1 MLDASAKQGILK
13 PIRLVLSDRQPVVLQ
28 GLRSI
33 LGTLQDFDVVA
44 STSDGTSCLHAIRD
58 LSPDVALIADTLP
71 DLTASDILAIT
82 KAEKLSTRL
91 VFFTE
96 SDTNHALAAAIA
108 TGACSAISKYVAP
121 GTMLRSLR
129 LMAKSG
135 VSLEQSDL
143 SPTGKEADRDGKI
156 EKMLELLTPRER
168 QIVRLVSEG
177 MSNKEIAR
185 TLDLSHGTVKVHLYN
200 IFQKLEITNR
210 TVLATI
216 SLLQRTSG
224 FSALAVAFLAFAIAD
239 ELKAADANDMLGHG
253 HGPGQRD
260 EHAGYEVWKKAIL
273 QHLIVSKSGEAPAST
288 EKDLLAKAVQATD
301 PAAATEALRAA
312 EQLLGSKFWKEGG
325 AVGSGTN
332 NLPAHLLAAIAATGI
347 GGVAPE
353 HQTPQLASNSMSI
366 HGGYGTFAA
375 IAGALIYALNDP
387 QLAQAHESGQAAID
401 DLLANIGHNA
411 TTTLAAI
418 THVDTNHAEKSAPEF
433 PARDVSPHSSFVVP
447 ANNVTQ
453 EGVQVQAGPDA
464 AGHTLQKSIGLSD
477 AGHDSG
483 PDGSGRDQL
492 MGGNVEDVVH
502 RAPIASKSG
511 FSDAA
516 PDGASGPD
524 RLNLAAFG
532 ALAWLHLTAAAK
544 SIPPH
549 TLAWIYDPATNQT
562 IVYVNPTDRA
572 LDVGDHGLLEFHLQ
586 GIVAVAESGGTHPS
600 EGVAVAVTLEQLEQ
614 ALITAI
620 STDETGLSLDDSHAS
635 ESLPEAAGFW
645 NVSSDDGWNFH
656 VPHVR
661 TGFGT
666 SANSSAARR
675 DSADT
680 AEESAGASSVT
691 AYGSST
697 PPAVETLTSKNGPTN
712 PNAGVPSTTQKEIVP
727 PGLDTA
733 GNAGRGNSDHASDRG
748 QAKGAA
754 AEKTESK
761 PGNGVGNGNEH
772 HHDSPPGAAKTAKA
786 GGIEHSNSGHSA
798 SNKGAEAGESN
809 ATTGNTKDGHA
820 QHAAKPGSGKPEA
833 TETPETKAKPGHGA
847 GHGNEQQSQAAE
859 TPPAA
864 ETRGA
869 GHSKSSLSASKK
881 EAGAGESDS
890 NAGNTE
896 WGHAQHAVK
905 PGSGKA
911 AANEMADTKAKPG
924 NGFGHGKE
932 NYSQASDAPPTV
944 ESGAAD
950 HGDSGHPASAK
961 GAEAGDSD
969 AKTGNSENGHPQHA
983 AKPGSAKA
991 AATETAET
999 KLKPDNG
1006 AGHGNEH
1013 PVQAADTPPAAAKTA
1028 ESGGA
1033 DHGHSSH
1040 STSAEGAEAGKSVA
1054 TSGNSDHGNAKH
1066 AAEPGFAKATDVETA
1081 EAKPKPGNGASHD
1094 DEHQQVTAADGSD
1107 HGQSQ
1112 RDLHVSENGAAA
1124 GKQQAEHD
1132 STEHESNPGELHRDL
1147 RASKDVSA
1155 TAEQQEKGNGPGS
1168 HVDSEQSQRD
1178 LHEAHSSASGNEHAG
1193 SSQKADRTDRVAA
1206 DAAPAQKAA
1215 ASEPRE
1221 SFHFRNDPA
1230 EPKHSDDAGVGHG
1243 PDTFEHGR
1251 HDAGDHGLAQ
1261 DLAAD
1266 LIGPSHAAQS
1276 AFDHPNAAEHHL
1288 PHHWLV

>member
-71 DLTASDILAIT
+71 DLTASDILAIA

-96 SDTNHALAAAIA
+96 SDTNHALTAAIA

-121 GTMLRSLR
+121 GAMLRSLR

-185 TLDLSHGTVKVHLYN
+185 KLDLSHGTVKVHLYN

-224 FSALAVAFLAFAIAD
+224 FGALAVAFLAFAIAD
-239 ELKAADANDMLGHG
+239 ELKAADAHDMLAHDDGL
-253 HGPGQRD
+253 GQRD
-260 EHAGYEVWKKAIL
+260 EHAGFEVWKKAIL
-273 QHLIVSKSGEAPAST
+273 QHLIVSKSGGTPAST

-301 PAAATEALRAA
+301 PAAAMEALRAA

-332 NLPAHLLAAIAATGI
+332 NLPAHLLAAITATGI
-347 GGVAPE
+347 GGGAASE
-353 HQTPQLASNSMSI
+353 HQIPQPASNSMSI
-366 HGGYGTFAA
+366 HGGYGTFAS

-401 DLLANIGHNA
+401 DLLASIGHNA
-411 TTTLAAI
+411 TTTQAAS
-418 THVDTNHAEKSAPEF
+418 THVDTNHAAKSAPEF
-433 PARDVSPHSSFVVP
+433 LARDFNPHSSFVVT
-447 ANNVTQ
+447 ANNGTQ

-464 AGHTLQKSIGLSD
+464 AGHTLQKSIGLPD

-483 PDGSGRDQL
+483 PDGSGRDQP

-502 RAPIASKSG
+502 RAPIDSKSG
-511 FSDAA
+511 SSDSA
-516 PDGASGPD
+516 PDGACGPD

-586 GIVAVAESGGTHPS
+586 GIVSVAESGGTHPA

-614 ALITAI
+614 ALITAT
-620 STDETGLSLDDSHAS
+620 STDETGLSLDDNHAS
-635 ESLPEAAGFW
+635 ESLPEAAAVW
-645 NVSSDDGWNFH
+645 NVSAADGWNFH
-656 VPHVR
+656 VAHVR
-661 TGFGT
+661 TGSGT
-666 SANSSAARR
+666 SANSSAARP
-675 DSADT
+675 DSAGT

-697 PPAVETLTSKNGPTN
+697 PPAVETPTSKNGPTN
-712 PNAGVPSTTQKEIVP
+712 PNAGAPSTAHNEIVP
-727 PGLDTA
+727 SGLETA
-733 GNAGRGNSDHASDRG
+733 DSTGRGNSEHASDQG
-748 QAKGAA
+748 QSKGAA

-761 PGNGVGNGNEH
+761 LGNGAGNGNEH
-772 HHDSPPGAAKTAKA
+772 QSDSPPGAAKTAKA
-786 GGIEHSNSGHSA
+786 EGADHGNSGHSA
-798 SNKGAEAGESN
+798 SDKGAEAGESD
-809 ATTGNTKDGHA
+809 AKTGNTEHGPGQHPEKAGSA
-820 QHAAKPGSGKPEA
+820 QAAAAEVA
-833 TETPETKAKPGHGA
+833 ETKAKPGHGPT
-847 GHGNEQQSQAAE
+847 HDSEH
-859 TPPAA
+859 
-864 ETRGA
+864 
-869 GHSKSSLSASKK
+869 HSK
-881 EAGAGESDS
+881 G
-890 NAGNTE
+890 
-896 WGHAQHAVK
+896 
-905 PGSGKA
+905 
-911 AANEMADTKAKPG
+911 
-924 NGFGHGKE
+924 
-932 NYSQASDAPPTV
+932 
-944 ESGAAD
+944 
-950 HGDSGHPASAK
+950 
-961 GAEAGDSD
+961 
-969 AKTGNSENGHPQHA
+969 
-983 AKPGSAKA
+983 
-991 AATETAET
+991 
-999 KLKPDNG
+999 
-1006 AGHGNEH
+1006 
-1013 PVQAADTPPAAAKTA
+1013 ADTPPT
-1028 ESGGA
+1028 
-1033 DHGHSSH
+1033 
-1040 STSAEGAEAGKSVA
+1040 
-1054 TSGNSDHGNAKH
+1054 
-1066 AAEPGFAKATDVETA
+1066 AAEPGVADHGTKQ
-1081 EAKPKPGNGASHD
+1081 AS
-1094 DEHQQVTAADGSD
+1094 AADGSD

-1112 RDLHVSENGAAA
+1112 RDLHVSENSAAA
-1124 GKQQAEHD
+1124 DKQQAEHD

-1147 RASKDVSA
+1147 RASKDLSA
-1155 TAEQQEKGNGPGS
+1155 TAEQQEKGNGFGG
-1168 HVDSEQSQRD
+1168 HADSEQSQRD
-1178 LHEAHSSASGNEHAG
+1178 LHEAHSSVSGKEHVGA
-1193 SSQKADRTDRVAA
+1193 SQKADRTDRAAA
-1206 DAAPAQKAA
+1206 DTGPAQKAA
-1215 ASEPRE
+1215 ASEPRD

-1243 PDTFEHGR
+1243 PDILEHGR
-1251 HDAGDHGLAQ
+1251 HDAGHHGLALDQ
-1261 DLAAD
+1261 AAD
-1266 LIGPSHAAQS
+1266 LIGPSHAEQS
-1276 AFDHPNAAEHHL
+1276 AFDHPTVGEHHL
-1288 PHHWLV
+1288 SHHWLV